1 MNIPTRVLKST
12 FITYDTYIQHQQLA
26 KRFYKSNK
34 ALKKTTKAMDQTE
47 TSKNFSENEHVSL
60 AIGEFKHSFKE
71 DLMKW
76 YIYFLK
82 NPISLKVFFFE
93 FTRKNQ
99 SRSNREQM
107 VLNYGPSHVF
117 QV

>member
-34 ALKKTTKAMDQTE
+34 AIKKTNKAGEQNDSTRNLSE
-47 TSKNFSENEHVSL
+47 TEHVSL

-76 YIYFLK
+76 
-82 NPISLKVFFFE
+82 
-93 FTRKNQ
+93 
-99 SRSNREQM
+99 
-107 VLNYGPSHVF
+107 
-117 QV
+117 

>member
-34 ALKKTTKAMDQTE
+34 ALKKTNKQVDQTE
-47 TSKNFSENEHVSL
+47 ANKNLSETEHLSL

-71 DLMKW
+71 DLLKW
-76 YIYFLK
+76 
-82 NPISLKVFFFE
+82 
-93 FTRKNQ
+93 
-99 SRSNREQM
+99 
-107 VLNYGPSHVF
+107 
-117 QV
+117 

>member
-34 ALKKTTKAMDQTE
+34 ALKKTNKQVDLTE
-47 TSKNFSENEHVSL
+47 ANKNLSETEHLSL

-71 DLMKW
+71 DLLKW
-76 YIYFLK
+76 
-82 NPISLKVFFFE
+82 
-93 FTRKNQ
+93 
-99 SRSNREQM
+99 
-107 VLNYGPSHVF
+107 
-117 QV
+117 

>member
-34 ALKKTTKAMDQTE
+34 ALKKTNKTGEQTE
-47 TSKNFSENEHVSL
+47 SSKNLSENEHVSL

-76 YIYFLK
+76 
-82 NPISLKVFFFE
+82 
-93 FTRKNQ
+93 
-99 SRSNREQM
+99 
-107 VLNYGPSHVF
+107 
-117 QV
+117 

>member
-34 ALKKTTKAMDQTE
+34 ALKKTNKQVDQTE
-47 TSKNFSENEHVSL
+47 ANKNQSDTEHLSL

-76 YIYFLK
+76 
-82 NPISLKVFFFE
+82 
-93 FTRKNQ
+93 
-99 SRSNREQM
+99 
-107 VLNYGPSHVF
+107 
-117 QV
+117 

>member
-34 ALKKTTKAMDQTE
+34 ALKKTNKQVDQTE
-47 TSKNFSENEHVSL
+47 ANKILSETEHLSL

-76 YIYFLK
+76 
-82 NPISLKVFFFE
+82 
-93 FTRKNQ
+93 
-99 SRSNREQM
+99 
-107 VLNYGPSHVF
+107 
-117 QV
+117 

>member
-34 ALKKTTKAMDQTE
+34 ALKKTNKQVDQTE
-47 TSKNFSENEHVSL
+47 ANKNLSEAEHLSL

-76 YIYFLK
+76 
-82 NPISLKVFFFE
+82 
-93 FTRKNQ
+93 
-99 SRSNREQM
+99 
-107 VLNYGPSHVF
+107 
-117 QV
+117 

>member
-34 ALKKTTKAMDQTE
+34 ALKKTNKQVDQTE
-47 TSKNFSENEHVSL
+47 ANKNLSETEHLSL

-76 YIYFLK
+76 
-82 NPISLKVFFFE
+82 
-93 FTRKNQ
+93 
-99 SRSNREQM
+99 
-107 VLNYGPSHVF
+107 
-117 QV
+117 